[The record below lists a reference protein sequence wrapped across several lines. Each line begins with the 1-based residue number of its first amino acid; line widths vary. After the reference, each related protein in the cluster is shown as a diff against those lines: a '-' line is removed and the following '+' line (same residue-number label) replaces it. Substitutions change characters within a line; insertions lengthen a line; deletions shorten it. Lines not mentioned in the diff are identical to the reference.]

1 MKKDLTREMGASE
14 EHLKARLLL
23 KYLAERKTTIFVKVD
38 SI

>member
-23 KYLAERKTTIFVKVD
+23 KHLAGRKTTIFVEVY
-38 SI
+38 SL